1 MKPEEGDNTMQC
13 CAMCIKLKKQF
24 AAAFAVDSLFPFF
37 CELNFSLCGEK
48 FFFCP

>member
-1 MKPEEGDNTMQC
+1 MQC

-48 FFFCP
+48 FFFCPFSGT

>member
-1 MKPEEGDNTMQC
+1 MQC

-37 CELNFSLCGEK
+37 LLTELFPLRGK
-48 FFFCP
+48 VFFRP